1 MSFRTRLTLFFV
13 LIVIVPM
20 AALAVVV
27 VRLVGDSEQGKATAR
42 SAALVSVARDDYRA
56 QAARAARQAA
66 ALAAD
71 PALAAAIRRAD
82 APAARARAAR
92 LAHAHGLARVRVLR
106 GRRTLAAVGDDA
118 HAVAGGVARVTTRRD
133 RQAATIEVAALTA
146 RGFARLLPHTPGVEI
161 ALVRDGRLLAAVPP
175 LPGAPGDNSV
185 PHLPARGTITLHDT
199 DYAVASFRAAD
210 LGNRTDTVA
219 VLATVTSTSTAI
231 AHNTWLALALL
242 AALLLLAL
250 AGALV
255 VSRQLQA
262 QLAGLLAAAKR
273 IGKGDLDTTVP
284 VQGHDELAE
293 LAREFNRMSAELAR
307 RIEQLGRERGR
318 LRSSIQRIGETFAA
332 GLDRDALLEIGVQ
345 TAVDA
350 VEADCGRAATIGE
363 GGRLDERA
371 RAGAAPGEAAAAAA
385 LIAAERQALAHAHAA
400 AVRDGD
406 VYALAAPIA
415 REGDRTTLH
424 GLIAVARR
432 DRPFDDA
439 ERDLVASLARQTGL
453 SLENVE
459 LHDRVQRQAVT
470 DDLTGLFNHRRFQEV
485 IASEVAAARRYDRPL
500 ALLLLDIDDFKAI
513 NDTHGHQQGDVV
525 LREVGRVLRE
535 CSREIDEPARYG
547 GEEMAVA
554 LPQTDLEGAY
564 AIAERVRRAVEALAI
579 PRLDGSGSLSVT
591 VSCGVAAGSD
601 DKDALVADAD
611 AALYSAKRAGKNRT
625 VRAPMRAVRPLPVGE
640 LQR

>member
-20 AALAVVV
+20 VALGVVV
-27 VRLVGDSEQGKATAR
+27 VRLVGDSEQGKAAAR
-42 SAALVSVARDDYRA
+42 SAAYLTVAREDFRR
-56 QAARAARQAA
+56 QAARAAREAS

-71 PALAAAIRRAD
+71 PALAAALRRGDARATSARAAGLARPRGLIRVKILRDGRPLVALGDPTAVAAGIARVRVPSGRQVATVEVAQLTARAFVQRIPV
-82 APAARARAAR
+82 APGVDVALARAAR
-92 LAHAHGLARVRVLR
+92 VLATAPRSLGPDAARLPAHG
-106 GRRTLAAVGDDA
+106 
-118 HAVAGGVARVTTRRD
+118 
-133 RQAATIEVAALTA
+133 TA
-146 RGFARLLPHTPGVEI
+146 
-161 ALVRDGRLLAAVPP
+161 
-175 LPGAPGDNSV
+175 
-185 PHLPARGTITLHDT
+185 TLHGT

-210 LGNRTDTVA
+210 LDGRSDTIA
-219 VLATVTSTSTAI
+219 VLTSVASASGAI
-231 AHNTWLALALL
+231 VHNTRLVLGLL
-242 AALLLLAL
+242 AAFLLLAL
-250 AGALV
+250 AGALT

-262 QLAGLLAAAKR
+262 QLARLLAAAKR
-273 IGKGDLDTTVP
+273 IGKGDLTTTVP
-284 VQGHDELAE
+284 VQGDDELAE

-345 TAVDA
+345 TVVDA
-350 VEADCGRAATIGE
+350 VEAGCGRASTIDEGDGLTRRASAGSVPDTSATT
-363 GGRLDERA
+363 
-371 RAGAAPGEAAAAAA
+371 A
-385 LIAAERQALAHAHAA
+385 LAAAERQALAHAHAA
-400 AVRDGD
+400 TALDGD
-406 VYALAAPIA
+406 VHALAAPIA

-424 GLIAVARR
+424 GLVAVARR
-432 DRPFDDA
+432 GRPFDDA

-485 IASEVAAARRYDRPL
+485 IASEVAAAQRYDRPL
-500 ALLLLDIDDFKAI
+500 ALLLLDIDDFKTV

-554 LPQTDLEGAY
+554 LPQTDLDGAY
-564 AIAERVRRAVEALAI
+564 AIAERVRRAVEALVI

-625 VRAPMRAVRPLPVGE
+625 VRAPARAVPPLPVGE
-640 LQR
+640 LRR